1 MSNLQG
7 PNAFADDGRT
17 VIERV
22 TEVRSHPLAYDE
34 HELENIYELNR
45 VVTTILD
52 FGYEKIA
59 LQFPDELLADS
70 TQVATTL
77 KKRTGRDIYIL
88 ADTSYGSC
96 CVDEIAAQHVNADFI
111 VHYGR
116 SCLSRTTRL
125 PVLYVFGKK
134 TVDIGHCHEAFNQLF
149 GANKEQPI
157 LVMYDV
163 MHAHCIED
171 FVQKVQK
178 SNYTHIIR
186 SFVRTEA
193 NLKPLEETDE
203 ETFTSG
209 RRYALPDGINI
220 EDCSVFYIGDE
231 SLTLTNLIMTLNKCK
246 FYTYNPKTRAGRQ
259 ETFQVNK
266 ALMKRFYL
274 IQKAKDANVIGIVVG
289 TLGIASYMTILSR
302 LKNLIRKTGRKSYTF
317 AMGKLNIAKMANFM
331 EIDCYVLVTC
341 PENSLIDSKEFYHPI
356 VTPFELEIALDRSK
370 EWTGEYITDFQ
381 QLLSV
386 PHSETN
392 DELQEELLDD
402 DEPHY
407 SLVTGE
413 LRQGRRYDTQNHECA
428 YSAKNIAFWYTTLL
442 MNKITVSSESTTMVL
457 RNEDT
462 SVSTVLTS
470 AAGEFFASRT
480 FRGLEQRIGQTE
492 VSYAEEGRL
501 GTARRYDGEDKMM

>member
-17 VIERV
+17 AIERV
-22 TEVRSHPLAYDE
+22 TEVQSHKLADNE
-34 HELENIYELNR
+34 HELENVYEIER

-70 TQVATTL
+70 TQVATAL

-134 TVDIGHCHEAFNQLF
+134 TIDVSHCHEAFNQLF
-149 GANKEQPI
+149 GHNKEQPI

-163 MHAHCIED
+163 MYAHCIED
-171 FVQKVQK
+171 FVQQVQE
-178 SNYTHIIR
+178 SNYTNIIR
-186 SFVRTEA
+186 SFVRTET
-193 NLKPLEETDE
+193 NLIPLKETDE
-203 ETFTSG
+203 GQQTEAFTSG
-209 RRYALPDGINI
+209 RHYTLPDGITI
-220 EDCSVFYIGDE
+220 EDCRVFYIGDE

-302 LKNLIRKTGRKSYTF
+302 LKNLIRRTGRRSYTF

-331 EIDCYVLVTC
+331 EIDCYVLVAC
-341 PENSLIDSKEFYHPI
+341 PENSLIDSKEFYRPI

-386 PHSETN
+386 SHQEAN
-392 DELQEELLDD
+392 DELQELFDD

-413 LRQGRRYDTQNHECA
+413 LRQGRRYDTQNHEF
-428 YSAKNIAFWYTTLL
+428 SSGSTTL
-442 MNKITVSSESTTMVL
+442 VL
-457 RNEDT
+457 RNKDT
-462 SVSTVLTS
+462 SVSNVLTS

-480 FRGLEQRIGQTE
+480 FRGLEQRIGETE

-501 GTARRYDGEDKMM
+501 GTARRYDDEDI